1 MKEMDMEGMDALHTL
16 MEAEEIKKDKEKMK
30 QVMKHA
36 KHKMATI
43 QSIQDLKNAYNAKYG
58 EGRLMR
64 KKAEDMK
71 EGPKHEGAESAKKEA
86 LEDKTGKE

>member
-1 MKEMDMEGMDALHTL
+1 MEGMDALHTL

-30 QVMKHA
+30 MVMKHA

-58 EGRLMR
+58 EGRLM
-64 KKAEDMK
+64 KSKMDKEDSM
-71 EGPKHEGAESAKKEA
+71 EGAKHEGSESAKKEKM
-86 LEDKTGKE
+86 EDKTGKE